1 MPVDWNELLSAIDIE
16 IEQAAQKTDE
26 KLAVKISSI
35 TRLTVEEIRT
45 LFPAPADVK
54 RVAELMKIVHSAEAR
69 NTKINKIVKNA
80 ENFAGIILDLL
91 KKLA

>member
-1 MPVDWNELLSAIDIE
+1 MPVDWNELLGAIDIE

-45 LFPAPADVK
+45 LFPAPADV
-54 RVAELMKIVHSAEAR
+54 
-69 NTKINKIVKNA
+69 
-80 ENFAGIILDLL
+80 
-91 KKLA
+91 

>member
-1 MPVDWNELLSAIDIE
+1 
-16 IEQAAQKTDE
+16 
-26 KLAVKISSI
+26 
-35 TRLTVEEIRT
+35 
-45 LFPAPADVK
+45 
-54 RVAELMKIVHSAEAR
+54 VAELMKIVHSAEAR